1 MAKRQATNLVII
13 HCADTPAG
21 MDVGAEEITAWHRQ
35 RGYLDIG
42 YHYVIRRDGRLE
54 VGRERDEIGAH
65 ALGRNK
71 DSLGVCLV
79 GGRGPGGKAE
89 NNFTPA
95 QFAALGA
102 LLARLRAEYPEARV
116 IGHRE
121 VNPKKACPSFDVQA
135 WLKTI

>member
-21 MDVGAEEITAWHRQ
+21 MDVGAKEITAWHRQ

-54 VGRERDEIGAH
+54 AGREQEEIGAH

-95 QFAALGA
+95 QFAALRA
-102 LLARLRAEYPEARV
+102 LLARLRAEYPGV
-116 IGHRE
+116 KIIGHRE
-121 VNPKKACPSFDVQA
+121 VNPEKACPSFDVQA
-135 WLKTI
+135 WLKTN